1 MLFVRP
7 PTEEEYA
14 EIRSML
20 QHAVKRI
27 RRRAQIILLSSQGH
41 TVTEITA
48 ILGTARSTIRL
59 WINRFNV
66 AGPARLYG
74 MRRTGD
80 TQSMGEHGIITHHS
94 NPEEPCQAY
103 KTPARRVQQ

>member
-80 TQSMGEHGIITHHS
+80 A
-94 NPEEPCQAY
+94 PEY
-103 KTPARRVQQ
+103 GRARNYYPPLKPGGALPGV